1 MTLLSFN
8 AVIHARPAGAPMG
21 DDANLRGCV
30 LRRLAVRG
38 DEVGRD
44 FDVTFETVGERLAG
58 KERLYFEPDG
68 SFVWVATADE
78 RPWQLDGL
86 LADRADRLLYV
97 ELKGTCPPAALDE
110 LLAVID
116 RPAEGFMFQLVREAV
131 FLDEA
136 EFRRYA
142 AAADVR

>member
-8 AVIHARPAGAPMG
+8 SVIHARPAGTPTG
-21 DDANLRGCV
+21 GDANLRGCL

-38 DEVGRD
+38 DDVGPG
-44 FDVTFETVGERLAG
+44 FDVTFETVGERLGG

-68 SFVWVATADE
+68 SFVWVGSADE

-97 ELKGTCPPAALDE
+97 ELKGTCSPAALDE
-110 LLAVID
+110 LLAVIG

-142 AAADVR
+142 AAMAVR